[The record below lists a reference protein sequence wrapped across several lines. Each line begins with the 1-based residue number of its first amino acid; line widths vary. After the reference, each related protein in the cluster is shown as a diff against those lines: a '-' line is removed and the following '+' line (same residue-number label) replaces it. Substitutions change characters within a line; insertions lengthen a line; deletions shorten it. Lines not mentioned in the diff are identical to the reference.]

1 MILDTQHIML
11 SILSKKKLCIFLLCL
26 KLTLSEYMYKKRRHG
41 CDVEMEG
48 VIAQESCRY
57 RIKAVCRRN
66 KFVAW
71 RVQKQDK

>member
-1 MILDTQHIML
+1 MLKADTKRID
-11 SILSKKKLCIFLLCL
+11 
-26 KLTLSEYMYKKRRHG
+26 TKRRHG
-41 CDVEMEG
+41 DDVEMEG